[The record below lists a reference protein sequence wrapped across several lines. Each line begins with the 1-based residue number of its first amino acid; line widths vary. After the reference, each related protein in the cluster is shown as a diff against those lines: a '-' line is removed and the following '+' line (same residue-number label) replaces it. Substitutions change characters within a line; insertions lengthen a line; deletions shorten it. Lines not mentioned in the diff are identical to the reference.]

1 MRDSL
6 KICVS
11 VLLVACGPG
20 GGKDPGTTDET
31 AGTGTTV
38 ATSTDTGAETT
49 TGTTTPPGTTTTVT
63 PTTTSPTTTTSAE
76 TVGETSGLECAPEGL
91 PACPVAQCVEFW
103 SYECPDCGIDFDAVR
118 CFEIGIG
125 CSYPLLHCA
134 LASPCD
140 RVWGLGYDAITWFE
154 SEEAAICTLTAL
166 RDGTPGKFEILW
178 GEMGDEGINY
188 MEVYSG
194 GKDSV
199 YIEWEL
205 DCQGCPE
212 SGALGRSGQLTLQPD
227 SFFDACLAQ
236 PDTASLIQ
244 CVFGFV
250 DFQAG
255 SPPPADFVPAFTT
268 GECASLDAVCPG

>member
-1 MRDSL
+1 MEIDCAAAPRPQARD
-6 KICVS
+6 
-11 VLLVACGPG
+11 
-20 GGKDPGTTDET
+20 
-31 AGTGTTV
+31 
-38 ATSTDTGAETT
+38 GAQE
-49 TGTTTPPGTTTTVT
+49 
-63 PTTTSPTTTTSAE
+63 
-76 TVGETSGLECAPEGL
+76 
-91 PACPVAQCVEFW
+91 
-103 SYECPDCGIDFDAVR
+103 R
-118 CFEIGIG
+118 CFSSAI
-125 CSYPLLHCA
+125 A
-134 LASPCD
+134 AKQA
-140 RVWGLGYDAITWFE
+140 DAITGFE

-255 SPPPADFVPAFTT
+255 SPPPATAPPR
-268 GECASLDAVCPG
+268 ASRSSSSPRPTAPSTARSTSSRRACS

>member
-1 MRDSL
+1 MSFRVDQSAIIMLPVDLDQKSAQLTQQCCRNRLVVDESAAAAIGLDRAPDVDGRLTLPDALELTAASL
-6 KICVS
+6 IAHGSDYRHWV
-11 VLLVACGPG
+11 VAC
-20 GGKDPGTTDET
+20 
-31 AGTGTTV
+31 
-38 ATSTDTGAETT
+38 
-49 TGTTTPPGTTTTVT
+49 
-63 PTTTSPTTTTSAE
+63 
-76 TVGETSGLECAPEGL
+76 
-91 PACPVAQCVEFW
+91 
-103 SYECPDCGIDFDAVR
+103 
-118 CFEIGIG
+118 
-125 CSYPLLHCA
+125 
-134 LASPCD
+134 
-140 RVWGLGYDAITWFE
+140 
-154 SEEAAICTLTAL
+154 
-166 RDGTPGKFEILW
+166 
-178 GEMGDEGINY
+178 
-188 MEVYSG
+188 SG